1 MIVGETLAGIFLVG
15 SFFAS
20 FFTGRQQGSQ
30 TCTSS
35 FRKTKH
41 KNELKSAEV
50 VTRVNRLGPSENEEK
65 MLKKAKNYSA
75 KQVMRRLSKSRS
87 NSRSNSRSR
96 STRGGMGNSIKCLL
110 SFIRSAFIDYDVE
123 FDGVVINNLNDNEIL
138 IILDN
143 FLANHKKEL
152 VAIVKNEL
160 KGRISDE
167 KIMYKIN
174 SMQNN
179 ITKKINGSPKS
190 NV

>member
-1 MIVGETLAGIFLVG
+1 MIVGETLAGIFLLG
-15 SFFAS
+15 SFFAT
-20 FFTGRQQGSQ
+20 FFTGTQTGSE

-35 FRKTKH
+35 FQNIKY
-41 KNELKSAEV
+41 KNRVQHAKV
-50 VTRVNRLGPSENEEK
+50 QTRVNRLGTSANESA
-65 MLKKAKNYSA
+65 MLKKAENYSS
-75 KQVMRRLSKSRS
+75 KQATRTLRKSTSK
-87 NSRSNSRSR
+87 
-96 STRGGMGNSIKCLL
+96 RGGMGNSIKCLL

-123 FDGVVINNLNDNEIL
+123 FDGVVINDLNDNDIL

-160 KGRISDE
+160 KGRISNE
-167 KIMYKIN
+167 KIMHKIN

-179 ITKKINGSPKS
+179 ITKKINGSSKS